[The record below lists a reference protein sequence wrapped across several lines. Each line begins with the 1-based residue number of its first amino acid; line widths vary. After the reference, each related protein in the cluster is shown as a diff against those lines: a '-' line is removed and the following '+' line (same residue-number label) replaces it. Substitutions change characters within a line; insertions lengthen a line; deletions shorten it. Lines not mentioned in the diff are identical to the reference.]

1 MFNISQF
8 LEKFKNLGATTFF
21 ARDAVKTSL
30 KEVLGIEILYANI
43 VVKNQIARVQV
54 APLVKQM
61 IQIKKVVLLEAIQKK
76 GATIKDI
83 Y

>member
-21 ARDAVKTSL
+21 TRDAVKASL
-30 KEVLGIEILYANI
+30 KEVLGIEVLDANI
-43 VVKNQIARVQV
+43 VVKNQIARIEA
-54 APLVKQM
+54 APLIRQM
-61 IQIKKVVLLEAIQKK
+61 IQIKKAILIEAIKKK
-76 GATIKDI
+76 GVIVKDI